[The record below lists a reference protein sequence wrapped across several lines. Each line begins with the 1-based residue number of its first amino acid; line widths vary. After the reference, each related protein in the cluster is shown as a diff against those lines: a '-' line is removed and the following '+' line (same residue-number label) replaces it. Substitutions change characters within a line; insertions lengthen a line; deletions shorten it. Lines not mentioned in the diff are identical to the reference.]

1 MNIKYILAASIL
13 SLLPGTSLAV
23 VFNQTYALTDNSYYS
38 NNFLFFGNII
48 TTTSKL
54 TGFLSVTIDDN
65 YTTTIDY
72 SNVFLNGS
80 TFRSNDMLV
89 SDIDAVSSKTLTSV
103 FTGEPDYLSYGNSAL
118 APFPSICVECG
129 YEMILNLDP
138 NSFSKNSPV
147 LSYHEWNPYDTG
159 EDHFEL
165 YISQVPLPASIW
177 LLGSGLIGLLGFASR
192 KNI

>member
-1 MNIKYILAASIL
+1 MNIKYNLAFSIL
-13 SLLPGTSLAV
+13 SLLPGSSMAV

-38 NNFLFFGNII
+38 NSFLFFGNVI

-54 TGFLSVTIDDN
+54 TGLLSVSIDDN

-80 TFRSNDMLV
+80 TFRPIDTLV
-89 SDIDAVSSKTLTSV
+89 SDFDGVGSKTLTSG
-103 FTGEPDYLSYGNSAL
+103 FTGEPDYLSYGNAAL

-129 YEMILNLDP
+129 YEMTLNLEP
-138 NSFSKNSPV
+138 NALV
-147 LSYHEWNPYDTG
+147 LSYHELNPYDTG
-159 EDHFEL
+159 EVNFEL
-165 YISQVPLPASIW
+165 YVSQVPLPASMW
-177 LLGSGLIGLLGFASR
+177 LLGSGFIGLLGFAGR